1 MLEERLRR
9 RHSDTEADIQRR
21 LQRAREEIKHYTEY
35 QYVIVNDVFARAG
48 EELKAIILAER
59 RRSVR
64 VDLGFLQA

>member
-1 MLEERLRR
+1 MLDERLRR